1 MEKLLMNNEMKDD
14 FVVKSIRTEE
24 LPTNDDNW
32 SLARPYVT
40 HGQAERADGSTV
52 TFAFFHNEHHVL
64 APGLVGSHEV
74 GELKLGFYLR
84 KAVEATESNI
94 IQIGNNRQN

>member
-32 SLARPYVT
+32 SLERPYVT
-40 HGQAERADGSTV
+40 HGLALRADGSNV

-64 APGLVGSHEV
+64 APGLIGAQEV
-74 GELKLGFYLR
+74 GELKIGFYLR
-84 KAVEATESNI
+84 KAVEATESKI
-94 IQIGNNRQN
+94 IQLGNNRQN